1 MAVKAKRKKII
12 IAALSALGCVLSH
25 LGAMAADAVAAT
37 DSDIGKVIG
46 ADGVVYA
53 SVADAEDAQT
63 TAYAMNDR
71 LHQQRGIVRPRDCS
85 WRCRRSLRMGRRE
98 ICCDELGGCAACR
111 VRLMASAECG

>member
-1 MAVKAKRKKII
+1 MAVKGDTKKMI
-12 IAALSALGCVLSH
+12 IAALSALCAVLSH

-63 TAYAMNDR
+63 TAYAMSAYINNAGSFG
-71 LHQQRGIVRPRDCS
+71 LAIAVIGIVIDFLQHKHINSIIMRITMIVLNLHF
-85 WRCRRSLRMGRRE
+85 LRMYY
-98 ICCDELGGCAACR
+98 L
-111 VRLMASAECG
+111 V